1 MAAQSGNEGLRLPVP
16 ERSIVGKATSFGR
29 PSGAFCQA
37 RIRGGLVDKDEPR
50 QGFVEEPLSTVDPQ
64 VTRFGDLKSALL
76 ACLGAF
82 FIAQPEPVQK
92 SPYRGTL
99 DFNAALRERNP
110 QFVQS
115 RFSTD
120 RHPLADPIPMSQ
132 ELRTTKRVVL
142 LGGDQR
148 TGLLMQDHH
157 VVDEPRRTP
166 EMPNGFTVAM
176 PLIHKRNNTL
186 TQLYRMRL
194 AHGASPSMGKVKHTS
209 SQTGIMNP
217 VNGDTL

>member
-1 MAAQSGNEGLRLPVP
+1 
-16 ERSIVGKATSFGR
+16 
-29 PSGAFCQA
+29 
-37 RIRGGLVDKDEPR
+37 
-50 QGFVEEPLSTVDPQ
+50 
-64 VTRFGDLKSALL
+64 
-76 ACLGAF
+76 
-82 FIAQPEPVQK
+82 
-92 SPYRGTL
+92 
-99 DFNAALRERNP
+99 
-110 QFVQS
+110 
-115 RFSTD
+115 
-120 RHPLADPIPMSQ
+120 MSQ
-132 ELRTTKRVVL
+132 ELRTTRRLVL

-148 TGLLMQDHH
+148 TGLPMQDHH